1 MELGKYKLF
10 PLIQHA
16 AFIEYSPYFAKAC
29 MFGFVY
35 QEPLN
40 LKTKE

>member
-1 MELGKYKLF
+1 MELGKYKVF
-10 PLIQHA
+10 RAVQCA
-16 AFIEYSPYFAKAC
+16 AFINYSPDSAKTC

-35 QEPLN
+35 QEKFN